1 MVILMMIKL
10 NMIPKGKK
18 KLSKAQVQERH
29 PSAQSRPQGQV
40 HGSHEIY
47 W

>member
-10 NMIPKGKK
+10 NMIPKEK

-29 PSAQSRPQGQV
+29 PSAQSRPRGQV
-40 HGSHEIY
+40 HG
-47 W
+47 